1 MLRESQ
7 ILNVTLSTLPLSNV
21 WKNLVQT
28 RVNVKNILMFIK
40 NARKRRGK
48 LGWNAIEA
56 GPSSHELLL
65 GDPSPLYPTIVS
77 NRLNFE
83 LIWSGDPSL
92 VA

>member
-1 MLRESQ
+1 
-7 ILNVTLSTLPLSNV
+7 
-21 WKNLVQT
+21 
-28 RVNVKNILMFIK
+28 MFIK

>member
-1 MLRESQ
+1 MASGPATDTPPYASAARISDSQ
-7 ILNVTLSTLPLSNV
+7 CYPQYTASL
-21 WKNLVQT
+21 KC
-28 RVNVKNILMFIK
+28 K
-40 NARKRRGK
+40 GK